1 MKIVQ
6 ISKPNLT
13 ELSVAI
19 RLRTD
24 RRNTFCGDKHQ
35 EYENSTGKGAIMKE
49 FTHFVGTN
57 IKNMKIVKVKP
68 NLTEQSV
75 AIRYEFTHFVGTN
88 IKNMKIVQISMKVK
102 PNLTELSVA
111 IRLQTDRRNNGNL
124 HILWGQTS
132 RI

>member
-6 ISKPNLT
+6 ISMKVKPNLT

-19 RLRTD
+19 RLQTD
-24 RRNTFCGDKHQ
+24 RRN
-35 EYENSTGKGAIMKE
+35 N
-49 FTHFVGTN
+49 
-57 IKNMKIVKVKP
+57 
-68 NLTEQSV
+68 EQ
-75 AIRYEFTHFVGTN
+75 EFTHFVGTN